1 MKGLTYMHTIINSL
15 TQLDSIKVD
24 SPIYIYGAKTIA
36 IRVCMYL
43 ENIQNGVKGFL
54 VSSKYENPHELDN
67 GPPL

>member
-1 MKGLTYMHTIINSL
+1 MHTIINSL

-43 ENIQNGVKGFL
+43 ENIQNGVKGFRF
-54 VSSKYENPHELDN
+54 KQI
-67 GPPL
+67 